1 MGELILCL
9 LMADSSPQP
18 YARDGAQL
26 PALTQ
31 QHHELLLGHSG
42 PWVGVSPFQHSLAL
56 RQPLGEAVNHKA
68 AWRGRGERVLGSF
81 CSGLLL
87 RRSTPRRASPSRM
100 PYQIR
105 VRGVQR
111 KTNTNGARY
120 LTDTVHRS
128 VQATF
133 CRVLGQRGTSLLVVL
148 QSQPA
153 SCSEGPAHHRPSS
166 L

>member
-1 MGELILCL
+1 M
-9 LMADSSPQP
+9 SSNGRLKP
-18 YARDGAQL
+18 
-26 PALTQ
+26 T
-31 QHHELLLGHSG
+31 
-42 PWVGVSPFQHSLAL
+42 AL
-56 RQPLGEAVNHKA
+56 RQGRSTVTRPDAAAPRAAPRPQWALGGGAPFPTQPGSA
-68 AWRGRGERVLGSF
+68 AASGRSCQSQGGWRGRGERVLGSF